1 MIGNHLPMKDN
12 SFIVGLADSLF
23 YWVNYI
29 VDVKRRAILNEE
41 SIKYAISEYLEVSK
55 QKPSQRTTI
64 AYVRVDD

>member
-1 MIGNHLPMKDN
+1 MKDN

-23 YWVNYI
+23 HWVNYI

-55 QKPSQRTTI
+55 QKTSQRTTI
-64 AYVRVDD
+64 ASVRVDD

>member
-12 SFIVGLADSLF
+12 SCIGGLADSLF
-23 YWVNYI
+23 HWVNYI
-29 VDVKRRAILNEE
+29 VDVKRRAILNEG

-64 AYVRVDD
+64 ASVRVDD

>member
-23 YWVNYI
+23 HWVNYI
-29 VDVKRRAILNEE
+29 VDVKRRAILNEG
-41 SIKYAISEYLEVSK
+41 SIKYAISEYLAVSK

-64 AYVRVDD
+64 ESVRVDG